1 MQAFFFFFWKG
12 EGAGSEGTWRER
24 DRERQRWRQTHAE
37 TVREALRQAADFKA
51 LGECW
56 LKYLVARLR

>member
-1 MQAFFFFFWKG
+1 MG
-12 EGAGSEGTWRER
+12 GGSEGTWRER

-37 TVREALRQAADFKA
+37 TVREALRQAADFMA